1 MGCKCTNSN
10 EEETEIKK
18 NALEDGNIENAG
30 NDYNK
35 NFNQNEDLL
44 GLNNQDNLLY
54 KDESQNN
61 NEFNQ
66 REDNNEN
73 ENVNREENV
82 NENNMNNYGPNIK
95 YADYPEKIVE
105 LINNIRE
112 DPVGYADVIEDS
124 IKNIIEEEDK
134 NDPTNI
140 KLIFKKKV
148 KVALNKGEPAFR
160 EAAEI
165 LRTLEPVP
173 PLEFSQEK
181 CIPLPENEEEL
192 KDPTFLKEQVNK
204 IKKET
209 QIDVFFKDLIKV
221 PEVSGLLM
229 IVDDTNKNAG
239 KKRMALLNKELKYI
253 GVNSKF
259 IGKTFIAYF
268 AFSKWNNLILDIFF
282 NNKFYFF

>member
-1 MGCKCTNSN
+1 MGCKCANSN
-10 EEETEIKK
+10 EEEDEIKK
-18 NALEDGNIENAG
+18 NALEDGNAENAE
-30 NDYNK
+30 NDFNK

-54 KDESQNN
+54 KEDMQNN
-61 NEFNQ
+61 QFNQ
-66 REDNNEN
+66 REPNNEN
-73 ENVNREENV
+73 ENIDKMENE
-82 NENNMNNYGPNIK
+82 NENNMNNYDPNAK

-112 DPVGYADVIEDS
+112 DPVGYADIIEDS

-134 NDPTNI
+134 NDPTNYR
-140 KLIFKKKV
+140 LIFKKKV

-160 EAAEI
+160 EAAEQ
-165 LRTLEPVP
+165 LRSLAPLP

-192 KDPTFLKEQVNK
+192 KDPTFLREQVK
-204 IKKET
+204 EIREET
-209 QIDVFFKDLIKV
+209 QIDVFFKDLIKI

-239 KKRMALLNKELKYI
+239 KKRMALLNKDLKYV
-253 GVNSKF
+253 GVTSTF

-268 AFSKWNNLILDIFF
+268 AFSK
-282 NNKFYFF
+282 